1 MGLTLELASHML
13 LLSGIESDLVSAKT
27 KSQEALSSGKAASIF
42 EQMIHSLGGP
52 IDLMENANQY
62 LTPMPIIS
70 PIVSTSSG
78 YVSEMNAREI
88 GLSMIHLKAGRT
100 KSIDP
105 IDHGVGLSNI
115 VSIGQWVD
123 KGEPLVLAHVRDKDQ
138 INYLQKIISSVFT
151 LSEQSPSIPSLI
163 YETISSN
170 KENH

>member
-1 MGLTLELASHML
+1 MCIRDS
-13 LLSGIESDLVSAKT
+13 
-27 KSQEALSSGKAASIF
+27 
-42 EQMIHSLGGP
+42 
-52 IDLMENANQY
+52 QY

-78 YVSEMNAREI
+78 YISEMNTREI

-151 LSEQSPSIPSLI
+151 LSEQSPLIPSLI